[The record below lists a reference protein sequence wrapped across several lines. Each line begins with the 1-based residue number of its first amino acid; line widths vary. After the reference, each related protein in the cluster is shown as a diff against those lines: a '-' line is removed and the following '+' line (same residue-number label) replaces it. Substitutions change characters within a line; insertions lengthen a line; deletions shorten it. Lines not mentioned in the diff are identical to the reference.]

1 MRLEGNPLECAC
13 FNLDFVRWLWQT
25 SVSLDG
31 EGHRANYTCTTET
44 GEISSTEQVM
54 AHWMEHWRRCVG
66 GRMLAIAMSAFL
78 TQVSVINTN
87 TGIFDHDDDYQCR
100 YHSKHASSCS
110 SYPKLI
116 KL

>member
-44 GEISSTEQVM
+44 GEMSSTEQVM

-66 GRMLAIAMSAFL
+66 VRMLAIATSAFL
-78 TQVSVINTN
+78 IQVSVINTN
-87 TGIFDHDDDYQCR
+87 TGIMITTTNTNAYMTPLCLL
-100 YHSKHASSCS
+100 SAST
-110 SYPKLI
+110 LRRWVG
-116 KL
+116 